1 MSASAA
7 VWNGR
12 FGALGIVSSDP
23 RVTPKV
29 AKSVSEPGGQV
40 KPGAR
45 LEVERLQIAA
55 KVGGEIGAGQSELDG
70 RLEEAELVAAVVPP
84 ALELHA
90 VHGPAGPQ
98 DPERVGQLD
107 LAAGVGARTG
117 QDLEDLG
124 RQHVAADD
132 RQIRWRVDGLGLLDQ
147 VEDLV
152 HPALDGPRGD
162 DAVLVDLLARDAL
175 DGEHRRVAAGAHV
188 EQLAHA
194 RRRRT
199 ADDVVAQE
207 DREGLVADERARA
220 ENGVAQA
227 ERLAL
232 AQVRDRGQLGD
243 GLDLGQLVRLA
254 AIVQEVLELEVRV
267 EVILDRALA
276 ATGHDDDLR
285 ETRGHR
291 LLDDVLDHR
300 LVDEREHL
308 FRLRFG
314 RGKESGAEPGGRK
327 YRLADFHGF
336 IIRGDSGPP

>member
-1 MSASAA
+1 MIARSDGAST
-7 VWNGR
+7 
-12 FGALGIVSSDP
+12 ALGFSTRSRISCTRLSTA
-23 RVTPKV
+23 RAAMTPYWW
-29 AKSVSEPGGQV
+29 
-40 KPGAR
+40 
-45 LEVERLQIAA
+45 IC
-55 KVGGEIGAGQSELDG
+55 
-70 RLEEAELVAAVVPP
+70 
-84 ALELHA
+84 
-90 VHGPAGPQ
+90 
-98 DPERVGQLD
+98 
-107 LAAGVGARTG
+107 
-117 QDLEDLG
+117 
-124 RQHVAADD
+124 
-132 RQIRWRVDGLGLLDQ
+132 WR
-147 VEDLV
+147 
-152 HPALDGPRGD
+152 AT
-162 DAVLVDLLARDAL
+162 
-175 DGEHRRVAAGAHV
+175 AGAHV

-194 RRRRT
+194 RRRRA

-232 AQVRDRGQLGD
+232 AHVRDRGQLGD

-308 FRLRFG
+308 FRLRLG